1 MGKMQDIQDQ
11 YCLALT
17 DEAIEKMRADGHD
30 VESLYK
36 SIEAAKQRR
45 DEKMRNVVHLER
57 LDADKKTPRDPKSAF
72 VKKAVKG
79 NKNVIA
85 EAPLVYGAVVQA
97 QNTLW
102 EPFKNYNC
110 GTVIVFTLD
119 ERYRYDTA
127 YLTEMA
133 GKISASKKDD
143 TNADTKALRDN
154 LLNTRSVFCNKVGQS
169 IAGDVDV
176 WCCTYFIKDTK
187 LLPKM
192 FIPNDRILPF
202 LVMSELKEGNKVF
215 TQGSPIE
222 LINKDFYE

>member
-1 MGKMQDIQDQ
+1 MGKMQDLQDQ

-17 DEAIEKMRADGHD
+17 DEAIEKMKSEGHD
-30 VESLYK
+30 VEGLYK
-36 SIEAAKQRR
+36 SREAARQRQK
-45 DEKMRNVVHLER
+45 EKMTNIVHLER
-57 LDADKKTPRDPKSAF
+57 LDEHKKIPRDPKSTF

-79 NKNVIA
+79 NKKVVA
-85 EAPLVYGAVVQA
+85 AAPLVYGAVVQA

-102 EPFKNYNC
+102 EPFKNYNS

-119 ERYRYDTA
+119 ERYQYDTA

-133 GKISASKKDD
+133 HKISASKKDE
-143 TNADTKALRDN
+143 TNADTKTLRDN
-154 LLNTRSVFCNKVGQS
+154 LVNTRSVFCNKVGQS
-169 IAGDVDV
+169 IAGDVEL
-176 WCCTYFIKDTK
+176 WCCTYFIKNTK

-202 LVMSELKEGNKVF
+202 LVMDELKEGNKIF
-215 TQGSPIE
+215 GQGSPIE